1 MGVTRVI
8 RKKSSDERTVWEAF
22 KEFQIE
28 KKILGIE
35 EKTIQNYEQSIK
47 RFMTGMKWD
56 DIQLMELE
64 QSDIMKF
71 IANLQEQE
79 LSTETINHYLR
90 DLRAFFNWCSHIGY
104 MEKIEVKMVK
114 GQEVFKETYTDEEL
128 QLLLEKP
135 RTDKYCEWRSWAV
148 INWILATGNREMTIC
163 NIKIGDI
170 NIVDKEILIRRAK
183 NKKTQ
188 IIPMSTELSF
198 ILRQFVREFRSDA
211 KEEDYLFC
219 NVAGEKLT
227 EDALKQSIRDYNYSR
242 GVQRSS
248 VHAFRH
254 TFAKLWIRN
263 NGDVFRLQKMLGH
276 STLDM
281 TRRYVNLF
289 SSDLQEGF
297 DNYSPLDKMKRKNR
311 LKHLVKRKK

>member
-8 RKKSSDERTVWEAF
+8 RKKSNDERTVWEAF

-114 GQEVFKETYTDEEL
+114 GQEVFKETFWYSASEPRSASRR
-128 QLLLEKP
+128 LLS
-135 RTDKYCEWRSWAV
+135 RVRRSQV
-148 INWILATGNREMTIC
+148 E
-163 NIKIGDI
+163 
-170 NIVDKEILIRRAK
+170 
-183 NKKTQ
+183 
-188 IIPMSTELSF
+188 SF
-198 ILRQFVREFRSDA
+198 MVKSLPVSDS
-211 KEEDYLFC
+211 FS
-219 NVAGEKLT
+219 
-227 EDALKQSIRDYNYSR
+227 LKSI
-242 GVQRSS
+242 
-248 VHAFRH
+248 
-254 TFAKLWIRN
+254 
-263 NGDVFRLQKMLGH
+263 
-276 STLDM
+276 
-281 TRRYVNLF
+281 
-289 SSDLQEGF
+289 
-297 DNYSPLDKMKRKNR
+297 
-311 LKHLVKRKK
+311 

>member
-8 RKKSSDERTVWEAF
+8 RKKSNDERTVWEAF

-90 DLRAFFNWCSHIGY
+90 DLRAFFNWCSQIGY

>member
-90 DLRAFFNWCSHIGY
+90 DLRAFFNWCSQIGY

>member
-8 RKKSSDERTVWEAF
+8 RKKNNDERTVWEAF

-90 DLRAFFNWCSHIGY
+90 DLRAFFNWCSQIGY